1 MKGVANGAN
10 NGFQILLDAESYDY
24 ASSATGSEGFVI
36 SVLHHLDIPVMK
48 QIGVQVSSRCHDMNF
63 VFKYRS
69 SDTNAPFI

>member
-48 QIGVQVSSRCHDMNF
+48 QIGVQVSSR
-63 VFKYRS
+63 
-69 SDTNAPFI
+69 